1 MAENSDI
8 VLDAVDRSESQK
20 RSSET
25 SPAKCCVN
33 LVIYPSADSVDI
45 CLYFCYHY
53 LQVMRFALKEVV
65 GNLAFSKQIERGEPM
80 DKRYRIQNV
89 ETIPSPS
96 LVVYLAQVQYNIAHA
111 IATVN
116 GDVSKLRPH
125 AKTHK
130 TAEIIA
136 MERDAGI
143 LKHKCATLREA
154 EMLAQNGI
162 ADILIAYQMVGPNVN
177 RFVSLQRRYPDADF
191 KVIVDHP
198 EAVTALSAA
207 VAKYGLTIKVML
219 DLDVGMNRTGIPVG
233 DAAVELYAQIEAT
246 EALQPWGLH
255 VYDGHIHDE
264 DVTER
269 KAACNKSLAQI
280 AEMQDRLAAKGLDVP
295 LIVMGGTPT
304 FPIYAETP
312 GVEASPGTF
321 VFHDNGYTTHFPDL
335 GFTPAALLLSR
346 VISIPTPHRI
356 TLDLGHKAIAA
367 DPAGDRGVVLNVE
380 NAEVDMQH
388 EEHWAVNV
396 PDSTPMHIGQE
407 IYVCPTHICPCVA
420 LHPFY
425 YVVDSDRYCR
435 GTWEVTAR
443 NRTAS

>member
-1 MAENSDI
+1 
-8 VLDAVDRSESQK
+8 
-20 RSSET
+20 
-25 SPAKCCVN
+25 
-33 LVIYPSADSVDI
+33 
-45 CLYFCYHY
+45 
-53 LQVMRFALKEVV
+53 
-65 GNLAFSKQIERGEPM
+65 M
-80 DKRYRIQNV
+80 DKKYRVQNV

-96 LVVYLAQVQYNIAHA
+96 LVVYLPQVQYNIEHA
-111 IATVN
+111 IATVG

-162 ADILIAYQMVGPNVN
+162 EDILIAYQMVGPNVN
-177 RFVSLQRRYPDADF
+177 RFASLQLKYPDADF
-191 KVIVDHP
+191 KVVVDHQ
-198 EAVTALSAA
+198 EMVTALSSA
-207 VAKYGLTIKVML
+207 VAKYGLTVKVML

-233 DAAVELYAQIEAT
+233 DAAVDVYAQIEAT
-246 EALQPWGLH
+246 EGLQPWGLH

-264 DVTER
+264 DVADR
-269 KAACNKSLAQI
+269 KASCDKSLAQVE
-280 AEMQDRLAAKGLDVP
+280 EMKDRLASKGLEVP

-321 VFHDNGYTTHFPDL
+321 VFHDYGYSTRYPDL

-367 DPAGDRGVVLNVE
+367 DPEGVRGIVLDVDG
-380 NAEVDMQH
+380 AEVTTQH

-396 PDSTPMHIGQE
+396 PDSSSMHIGQE

-425 YVVDSDRYCR
+425 YVVDADGYCR

-443 NRTAS
+443 NRTF

>member
-1 MAENSDI
+1 M
-8 VLDAVDRSESQK
+8 ESGP
-20 RSSET
+20 E
-25 SPAKCCVN
+25 VN
-33 LVIYPSADSVDI
+33 NKDS
-45 CLYFCYHY
+45 
-53 LQVMRFALKEVV
+53 
-65 GNLAFSKQIERGEPM
+65 ERGKTV
-80 DKRYRIQNV
+80 DKKYRVQNV

-96 LVVYLAQVQYNIAHA
+96 LVVYLAQVQYNIDHA
-111 IATVN
+111 ITTVD
-116 GDVSKLRPH
+116 GEVSKLRPH

-162 ADILIAYQMVGPNVN
+162 EDILIAYQMVGPNVS
-177 RFVSLQRRYPDADF
+177 RFASLQLKYPEADF
-191 KVIVDHP
+191 KVVVDHQ
-198 EAVTALSAA
+198 EAVTALLSA
-207 VAKYGLTIKVML
+207 VAKYGLSVKVML
-219 DLDVGMNRTGIPVG
+219 DLDVGMHRTGVPVG
-233 DAAVELYAQIEAT
+233 DTAVDVYAQIEA
-246 EALQPWGLH
+246 ADGLQPWGLH

-264 DVTER
+264 DVAER
-269 KAACNKSLAQI
+269 KASCDKSLVQVE
-280 AEMQDRLAAKGLDVP
+280 EMKDRLAAKGLEVP

-304 FPIYAETP
+304 FPIYAKTP

-321 VFHDNGYTTHFPDL
+321 VFHDYGYSTRYPDL

-367 DPAGDRGVVLNVE
+367 DPEGVRGIVLDVDG
-380 NAEVDMQH
+380 AEVTTQH

-396 PDSTPMHIGQE
+396 PDSSSMHIGQE

-425 YVVDSDRYCR
+425 YLVDADGYCR

-443 NRTAS
+443 NRTF

>member
-1 MAENSDI
+1 
-8 VLDAVDRSESQK
+8 
-20 RSSET
+20 
-25 SPAKCCVN
+25 
-33 LVIYPSADSVDI
+33 
-45 CLYFCYHY
+45 
-53 LQVMRFALKEVV
+53 
-65 GNLAFSKQIERGEPM
+65 M
-80 DKRYRIQNV
+80 DKKYRIQNA

-96 LVVYLAQVQYNIAHA
+96 LVVYLPHVQYNIEHA
-111 IATVN
+111 IATVG

-136 MERDAGI
+136 MEREAGI

-162 ADILIAYQMVGPNVN
+162 EDILIAYQMVGPNVN
-177 RFVSLQRRYPDADF
+177 RFVSLQLKYPDADF
-191 KVIVDHP
+191 KVIVDHQ
-198 EAVTALSAA
+198 ESVTALSSAA
-207 VAKYGLTIKVML
+207 ARLGLNVKVML
-219 DLDVGMNRTGIPVG
+219 DLDVGMNRTGIPLG
-233 DAAVELYAQIEAT
+233 DAAVEVYAQIEAVDG
-246 EALQPWGLH
+246 LQPWGLH

-264 DVTER
+264 DVADR
-269 KAACNKSLAQI
+269 KASCDKSLAQVE
-280 AEMQDRLAAKGLDVP
+280 EMKERLASKGLDVP

-304 FPIYAETP
+304 FPIYAKTP

-321 VFHDNGYTTHFPDL
+321 VFHDHGYTTHFPDL

-346 VISIPTPHRI
+346 VISIPTPRRI

-367 DPAGDRGVVLNVE
+367 DPDGVRGIVLNVDG
-380 NAEVDMQH
+380 AEVDKQH
-388 EEHWAVNV
+388 EEHWAINV
-396 PDSTPMHIGQE
+396 PDSTPIHIGQE

-425 YVVDSDRYCR
+425 YVVDADGYCR

-443 NRTAS
+443 NRTL

>member
-1 MAENSDI
+1 
-8 VLDAVDRSESQK
+8 
-20 RSSET
+20 
-25 SPAKCCVN
+25 
-33 LVIYPSADSVDI
+33 
-45 CLYFCYHY
+45 
-53 LQVMRFALKEVV
+53 
-65 GNLAFSKQIERGEPM
+65 M
-80 DKRYRIQNV
+80 DKRYRIQNA

-96 LVVYLAQVQYNIAHA
+96 LVVYLAQVQQNIERALA
-111 IATVN
+111 VVG

-130 TAEIIA
+130 TAEIVA

-162 ADILIAYQMVGPNVN
+162 EDILIAYQMVGPNVN
-177 RFVSLQRRYPDADF
+177 RFVSLQQTYPNADF
-191 KVIVDHP
+191 KIVVDHS
-198 EAVTALSAA
+198 EAVTALSSA
-207 VAKYGLTIKVML
+207 VAKQGLTVKVML

-233 DAAVELYAQIEAT
+233 DAAVDLYARIEAS
-246 EALQPWGLH
+246 EGLQPWGLH

-269 KAACNKSLAQI
+269 KASCNKSLAQVE
-280 AEMQDRLAAKGLDVP
+280 EMQDRLAAKGLEIP

-304 FPIYAETP
+304 FTIYAETP

-321 VFHDNGYTTHFPDL
+321 IFHDHGYTTRYPDL

-346 VISIPTPHRI
+346 IISIPTPHRI

-367 DPAGDRGVVLNVE
+367 DPDGVRGVVLNIDD
-380 NAEVDMQH
+380 AEVSMQH
-388 EEHWAVNV
+388 EEHWAINV

-425 YVVDSDRYCR
+425 YVVGNDGYCR

-443 NRTAS
+443 NRSAA

>member
-1 MAENSDI
+1 
-8 VLDAVDRSESQK
+8 
-20 RSSET
+20 
-25 SPAKCCVN
+25 
-33 LVIYPSADSVDI
+33 
-45 CLYFCYHY
+45 
-53 LQVMRFALKEVV
+53 
-65 GNLAFSKQIERGEPM
+65 M
-80 DKRYRIQNV
+80 DKKYRIQNA

-96 LVVYLAQVQYNIAHA
+96 LVVYLPHVQYNIEHA
-111 IATVN
+111 IATVG

-136 MERDAGI
+136 MEREAGI

-154 EMLAQNGI
+154 EMLAENGI
-162 ADILIAYQMVGPNVN
+162 EDILIAYQMVGPNVN
-177 RFVSLQRRYPDADF
+177 RFVSLQLKYPDADF
-191 KVIVDHP
+191 KVIVDHQ
-198 EAVTALSAA
+198 ESVTALSSAA
-207 VAKYGLTIKVML
+207 TKLGLNVKVML

-233 DAAVELYAQIEAT
+233 NAAVDVYAQIEAVDG
-246 EALQPWGLH
+246 LQPWGLH

-264 DVTER
+264 NVADR
-269 KAACNKSLAQI
+269 KASCDKSLAQVE
-280 AEMQDRLAAKGLDVP
+280 EMKDKLASKGLDVP

-304 FPIYAETP
+304 FPIYAKTP

-321 VFHDNGYTTHFPDL
+321 VFHDHGYTTRFPDL

-367 DPAGDRGVVLNVE
+367 DPDGVRGIVLNVDG
-380 NAEVDMQH
+380 AEVDKQH
-388 EEHWAVNV
+388 EEHWAINV

-425 YVVDSDRYCR
+425 YVVDADRYCR

-443 NRTAS
+443 NRTF

>member
-1 MAENSDI
+1 
-8 VLDAVDRSESQK
+8 
-20 RSSET
+20 
-25 SPAKCCVN
+25 
-33 LVIYPSADSVDI
+33 
-45 CLYFCYHY
+45 
-53 LQVMRFALKEVV
+53 
-65 GNLAFSKQIERGEPM
+65 M

-96 LVVYLAQVQYNIAHA
+96 LVVYLEQVRYNIEHA
-111 IATVN
+111 VATVG

-162 ADILIAYQMVGPNVN
+162 EDILIAYQMVGPNVN
-177 RFVSLQRRYPDADF
+177 RFVSLQLQYPDADF
-191 KVIVDHP
+191 KVVVDHQ
-198 EAVTALSAA
+198 ESVAALSSAA
-207 VAKYGLTIKVML
+207 AKLGLNVKVML

-233 DAAVELYAQIEAT
+233 DAAVDVYTQIEAV
-246 EALQPWGLH
+246 EGLKPWGLH

-264 DVTER
+264 DVADR
-269 KAACNKSLAQI
+269 KASCDKSLAQV
-280 AEMQDRLAAKGLDVP
+280 EDMKDRLAAKGLDVP
-295 LIVMGGTPT
+295 LVVMGGTPT

-321 VFHDNGYTTHFPDL
+321 VFHDYGYSTHFPDL

-367 DPAGDRGVVLNVE
+367 DPEGARGIVLNVDG
-380 NAEVDMQH
+380 AEVDKQH
-388 EEHWAVNV
+388 EEHWAINI
-396 PDSTPMHIGQE
+396 PDSAPMHIGQE

-425 YVVDSDRYCR
+425 YVVDADGYCR
-435 GTWEVTAR
+435 GTWEVIAR
-443 NRTAS
+443 NRAPA

>member
-1 MAENSDI
+1 
-8 VLDAVDRSESQK
+8 
-20 RSSET
+20 
-25 SPAKCCVN
+25 
-33 LVIYPSADSVDI
+33 
-45 CLYFCYHY
+45 
-53 LQVMRFALKEVV
+53 
-65 GNLAFSKQIERGEPM
+65 M
-80 DKRYRIQNV
+80 DKKYRIQNV

-96 LVVYLAQVQYNIAHA
+96 LVVYLAQVQYNIDHA
-111 IATVN
+111 IATVD

-136 MERDAGI
+136 MEHDAGI

-162 ADILIAYQMVGPNVN
+162 EDILIAYQMVGPNVS
-177 RFVSLQRRYPDADF
+177 RFASLQVKYPDADF
-191 KVIVDHP
+191 KVVVDHQ
-198 EAVTALSAA
+198 EAVTALSSA
-207 VAKYGLTIKVML
+207 VAKYGLSVKVML

-233 DAAVELYAQIEAT
+233 DAAVDVYAQIEA
-246 EALQPWGLH
+246 ADGLQPWGLH

-264 DVTER
+264 DVADR
-269 KAACNKSLAQI
+269 QASCDKSLTQVE
-280 AEMQDRLAAKGLDVP
+280 EMQDRLAAKGLDVP

-304 FPIYAETP
+304 FPIYAKTP

-321 VFHDNGYTTHFPDL
+321 VFHDYGYSTRYPDL

-367 DPAGDRGVVLNVE
+367 DPEGVRGIVLDVDG
-380 NAEVDMQH
+380 AEVTTQH

-396 PDSTPMHIGQE
+396 PDSSSMHIGQE

-425 YVVDSDRYCR
+425 YLVDVDGYCR

-443 NRTAS
+443 NRTF